1 MTGRRRAIAFI
12 ATAICLCASI
22 AHAFEPGRYGSVKL
36 AEPAGKARG
45 VVIYFSGRKGLSKT
59 DDTAAQAVAKSGAL
73 VAEVDSRKYLSRLDK
88 LKEKCH
94 WLVYDTELLT
104 RQIERERRLPTY
116 LTPIVAGVSEG
127 GTLAELNLAQAPA
140 VTIAGAVS
148 IDPAEI
154 IASGRPICSDLPT
167 TASRGGYR
175 YGARKKLPG
184 FWIVGLIPEVHRA
197 DREYIVKLRHE
208 GAPIDLR
215 EMPPGVATGDAL
227 RSLIEPY
234 LAKPGPAFAKIPMN
248 TAPTVDISALPLAEL
263 PVDHP
268 SKLMAIL
275 LSGDGGWRDL
285 DKTIAEDLQQQGVP
299 VVGLDTLRYFWSKK
313 TPQQTA
319 DVVAALI
326 QTFMA
331 KWHSDK
337 VALIGYSFGADVL
350 PFAYNLL
357 PPSLRDHVVLI
368 SLLGLSKSADFEI
381 SVRGWLGVPPG
392 SDALPVLPQVTKIPA
407 HLIQCFYGQ
416 DETDTACPQLA
427 QLGTETFRRNGAHHY
442 DGNYGALADAI
453 LGGFKERA
461 GLSSK
466 IRATDHSEQAPGSDL
481 F

>member
-12 ATAICLCASI
+12 AAAVCLCASI

-36 AEPAGKARG
+36 AEPAGQPRG

-59 DDTAAQAVAKSGAL
+59 DDAAAQAIAKSGAL
-73 VAEVDSRKYLSRLDK
+73 VAEVDSRKYLGRLDK
-88 LKEKCH
+88 VAEKCH

-104 RQIERERRLPTY
+104 RQLERERRLPTY

-127 GTLAELNLAQAPA
+127 GTLAELNLVQAPA
-140 VTIAGAVS
+140 VTIAGAAS

-154 IASGRPICSDLPT
+154 IATTRPICSDLPT
-167 TASRGGYR
+167 TARRGGYR
-175 YGARKKLPG
+175 YGAPRKLPG
-184 FWIVGLIPEVHRA
+184 FWIVGLTRHARRA
-197 DREYIVKLRHE
+197 DRGYIMRLRHE
-208 GAPIDLR
+208 DAPIDLR
-215 EMPPGVATGDAL
+215 EMPSGMTLGDAMQ
-227 RSLIEPY
+227 SLIEQH
-234 LAKPGPAFAKIPMN
+234 LAPLQPAVAK
-248 TAPTVDISALPLAEL
+248 TPTNISPAVDISGLPLAEL
-263 PVDHP
+263 PVAHP

-326 QTFMA
+326 QTFMK
-331 KWHSDK
+331 KWHADK
-337 VALIGYSFGADVL
+337 VALVGYSFGADVM

-381 SVRGWLGVPPG
+381 SVRGWLGEPPG
-392 SDALPVLPQVTKIPA
+392 PDALPVLPQATKIPP

-416 DETDTACPQLA
+416 GETDTACPQLA
-427 QLGTETFRRNGAHHY
+427 QLGAETFRKNGAHHY

-453 LGGFKERA
+453 LAGFKRRA
-461 GLSSK
+461 GISLN
-466 IRATDHSEQAPGSDL
+466 
-481 F
+481 

>member
-1 MTGRRRAIAFI
+1 MTGLRCAIAFI
-12 ATAICLCASI
+12 AAAFCLCAST

-36 AEPAGKARG
+36 AEPTGEARG

-59 DDTAAQAVAKSGAL
+59 DDTAAQAIAKGGAL
-73 VAEVDSRKYLSRLDK
+73 VAEIDSRKYLSGLDK

-104 RQIERERRLPTY
+104 RQLERERRLPTY
-116 LTPIVAGVSEG
+116 LTPIVAGVGEG
-127 GTLAELNLAQAPA
+127 GTLAELNLVQAPA

-154 IASGRPICSDLPT
+154 IASRRPICSDLPT
-167 TASRGGYR
+167 TARRGGYR
-175 YGARKKLPG
+175 YGAPKKLPG
-184 FWIVGLIPEVHRA
+184 FWIVGLTPQVHRT
-197 DREYIVKLRHE
+197 DREYIMKLRHE
-208 GAPIDLR
+208 GAPIDLH
-215 EMPPGVATGDAL
+215 EMPPSMATGDAL
-227 RSLIEPY
+227 RSLIEPH
-234 LAKPGPAFAKIPMN
+234 LAKPGPAVTKIPTN

-326 QTFMA
+326 QTFMT
-331 KWHSDK
+331 KWHADK
-337 VALIGYSFGADVL
+337 VALVGYSFGADVM

-381 SVRGWLGVPPG
+381 SVRGWLGEPPG
-392 SDALPVLPQVTKIPA
+392 SDALPVLPQATKIPP

-427 QLGTETFRRNGAHHY
+427 QLGAETFRRNGAHHY

-453 LGGFKERA
+453 LAGFKRRA
-461 GLSSK
+461 SVPLK
-466 IRATDHSEQAPGSDL
+466 SDSASD
-481 F
+481 

>member
-1 MTGRRRAIAFI
+1 MTGFRCAIAFI
-12 ATAICLCASI
+12 AAAFCLCAST
-22 AHAFEPGRYGSVKL
+22 AHAFEPGRFGSAKL
-36 AEPAGKARG
+36 AEPTGEARAI
-45 VVIYFSGRKGLSKT
+45 VIYFSGRKGLSKT
-59 DDTAAQAVAKSGAL
+59 DDAAAQAIAKGGAL
-73 VAEVDSRKYLSRLDK
+73 VAEIDSRKYLSRLDK

-104 RQIERERRLPTY
+104 RQLERERRLPTY
-116 LTPIVAGVSEG
+116 LTPIVAGVGEG
-127 GTLAELNLAQAPA
+127 GTLAELNLIQAPA

-148 IDPAEI
+148 LDPAET
-154 IASGRPICSDLPT
+154 IASRQPICSDLPT
-167 TASRGGYR
+167 TARRGGYR
-175 YGARKKLPG
+175 YGAPKRLPG
-184 FWIVGLIPEVHRA
+184 FWIVGLTPKGHKT
-197 DREYIVKLRHE
+197 DREYIMKLRHQ
-208 GAPIDLR
+208 GAPIDLH
-215 EMPPGVATGDAL
+215 EMPLSMATGDAL

-234 LAKPGPAFAKIPMN
+234 LAKPRPAVTKIPTN

-268 SKLMAIL
+268 SKLMAVL

-326 QTFMA
+326 QTFMT
-331 KWHSDK
+331 KWHADK
-337 VALIGYSFGADVL
+337 VALVGYSFGADVM

-381 SVRGWLGVPPG
+381 SIRGWLGEPPG
-392 SDALPVLPQVTKIPA
+392 SDALPVLPQATKIPP

-427 QLGTETFRRNGAHHY
+427 QLGAETFRRNGAHHY
-442 DGNYGALADAI
+442 DGNYGPLADAI
-453 LGGFKERA
+453 LAGFKRRA
-461 GLSSK
+461 SVPLK
-466 IRATDHSEQAPGSDL
+466 SENASD
-481 F
+481 